1 MKSRKTITANFKN
14 FKNVKYYKK
23 QNFPY
28 EKQRKIGAGA
38 YGDVHKV
45 KNKKTSGIYAM
56 KTMAK
61 KDLDDMIK
69 IGNLFHEMNVSQRTE
84 HPNLM
89 QVFEVL
95 EDNE

>member
-1 MKSRKTITANFKN
+1 
-14 FKNVKYYKK
+14 
-23 QNFPY
+23 
-28 EKQRKIGAGA
+28 
-38 YGDVHKV
+38 
-45 KNKKTSGIYAM
+45 M